1 MLKVRPFQNHRL
13 RGKNRFDGLKNF
25 GAPQNEENLIF
36 GAQKNE
42 KIDFFKKREVCDF
55 TEHWG
60 SFPQWVGSICSISR
74 SRVNSFDIDFGL
86 G

>member
-36 GAQKNE
+36 GAPKNE
-42 KIDFFKKREVCDF
+42 KNDFFKKGKSVISLNIGG
-55 TEHWG
+55 HSHSGWG
-60 SFPQWVGSICSISR
+60 QYVVYQGLGSIRLI
-74 SRVNSFDIDFGL
+74 
-86 G
+86 

>member
-42 KIDFFKKREVCDF
+42 KIIFFQKREVCDF

-60 SFPQWVGSICSISR
+60 SFPQWVGSICIPR
-74 SRVNSFDIDFGL
+74 SWVNSFDIDFGL

>member
-36 GAQKNE
+36 GAKKNE
-42 KIDFFKKREVCDF
+42 KIDFFKKGKSVISLNIGGHF
-55 TEHWG
+55 HSGWG
-60 SFPQWVGSICSISR
+60 QYVVYQGLGSIRLI
-74 SRVNSFDIDFGL
+74 
-86 G
+86 